1 MAKRIGILCIILGM
15 WLVTCTAFAWKPK
28 MIDAGEA
35 IVQVGDV
42 WQVNTPADF
51 DASDYDMVEQQG
63 VNGILFTK
71 TGDVTVTAVYWDRT
85 SPIKQIAYSKVKRF
99 HVVPSPKKG
108 SSIQLSKPQ
117 NTYAK
122 DFLEKVN
129 AYRAAKGLEP
139 VRLDDTLCR
148 IAEERAKQE
157 SVAHNALFILHKKSI
172 VEQEK
177 RNYAILEEFVCGGSG
192 LGMKY
197 ACVPLNFIE
206 PGTVFYSEDTAKREM
221 QHILNPS
228 IQQIGFGFTY
238 PIHESSTQWWVVLY
252 ARK

>member
-1 MAKRIGILCIILGM
+1 MAKRIGILCIVLGM

-35 IVQVGDV
+35 TVQVGDV

-51 DASDYDMVEQQG
+51 DASDYDMVERQG

-71 TGDVTVTAVYWDRT
+71 AGNVTVAAVYWDNT
-85 SPIKQIAYSKVKRF
+85 SPIDRIAYSKVKRF
-99 HVVPSPKKG
+99 HVIPSPKKG
-108 SSIQLSKPQ
+108 SSIQLLKPP
-117 NTYAK
+117 NTYAQ
-122 DFLEKVN
+122 DFLKKVN
-129 AYRAAKGLEP
+129 AYRSTKGLVP

-148 IAEERAKQE
+148 IAEERAKQAGIGND
-157 SVAHNALFILHKKSI
+157 SLLVLQKKSI
-172 VEQEK
+172 AEREK
-177 RNYAILEEFVCGGSG
+177 RNYAVLEERTYSGSG

-197 ACVPLNFIE
+197 PCVPLNFRDPDIWPDE
-206 PGTVFYSEDTAKREM
+206 VVQWEM
-221 QHILNPS
+221 QCILNPA

-238 PIHESSTQWWVVLY
+238 PVNSATAKWVVLY

>member
-1 MAKRIGILCIILGM
+1 MAKRIGILCIVLEM

-35 IVQVGDV
+35 TVQVGDV

-51 DASDYDMVEQQG
+51 DASDYDMVERQG

-71 TGDVTVTAVYWDRT
+71 TGDVTVAAVYWDNT
-85 SPIKQIAYSKVKRF
+85 SPIDRIAYSKVKRF
-99 HVVPSPKKG
+99 HVIPSPKKG
-108 SSIQLSKPQ
+108 NSIQLLKPP
-117 NTYAK
+117 NTYAQ
-122 DFLEKVN
+122 DFLKKVN
-129 AYRAAKGLEP
+129 ACRSAKGLTP

-148 IAEERAKQE
+148 IAEERAKQAGI
-157 SVAHNALFILHKKSI
+157 SNDKLLVLQKKSI
-172 VEQEK
+172 AEREK
-177 RNYAILEEFVCGGSG
+177 RNYAVLEERTYSGSG

-197 ACVPLNFIE
+197 PCVPLNFIDHDIWPDE
-206 PGTVFYSEDTAKREM
+206 VVQWEM
-221 QHILNPS
+221 QCILNPA

-238 PIHESSTQWWVVLY
+238 PVNSATAKWVVLY

>member
-1 MAKRIGILCIILGM
+1 MAKRIGILCIVLGM

-35 IVQVGDV
+35 TVQVGDV

-51 DASDYDMVEQQG
+51 DASDYDMVERQG

-71 TGDVTVTAVYWDRT
+71 TGDVTVAAVYWDST
-85 SPIKQIAYSKVKRF
+85 SPIDQIAYSKVKRF

-108 SSIQLSKPQ
+108 SSVQLSKPQ
-117 NTYAK
+117 NTYAQ

-129 AYRAAKGLEP
+129 AYRSVKGLTP
-139 VRLDDTLCR
+139 VRLDDALCR
-148 IAEERAKQE
+148 IAEERAKQAGIGND
-157 SVAHNALFILHKKSI
+157 SWLVLQKKSV
-172 VEQEK
+172 VERAK
-177 RNYAILEEFVCGGSG
+177 RKYAVLEERTYSGSS

-197 ACVPLNFIE
+197 PCVPLNFIDPDIFRGNDE
-206 PGTVFYSEDTAKREM
+206 IMQREM
-221 QHILNPS
+221 KCVLNPA

-238 PIHESSTQWWVVLY
+238 PVDSSTAQWVVLY
-252 ARK
+252 ACK

>member
-1 MAKRIGILCIILGM
+1 MMAKRIGILCIVLGM
-15 WLVTCTAFAWKPK
+15 WLATCTVFAWKPK

-35 IVQVGDV
+35 TVQVGDV

-51 DASDYDMVEQQG
+51 DASDYDMVERQG

-71 TGDVTVTAVYWDRT
+71 TGDVTVAAVYWDST
-85 SPIKQIAYSKVKRF
+85 SPIDRIAYSKVKRF

-117 NTYAK
+117 NTYAQ

-129 AYRAAKGLEP
+129 AYRSAKGLTP

-148 IAEERAKQE
+148 IAEERAKQAGIGND
-157 SVAHNALFILHKKSI
+157 SWLVLQKKSV
-172 VEQEK
+172 VERAK
-177 RNYAILEEFVCGGSG
+177 RNYAVLEERTYSDQG
-192 LGMKY
+192 LGMIY
-197 ACVPLNFIE
+197 SCVPLYFMNPDIWPAE
-206 PGTVFYSEDTAKREM
+206 VVQWEM
-221 QHILNPS
+221 QYVLNPS

-238 PIHESSTQWWVVLY
+238 PVNSSTAKWVVLY